1 MASSIELAARLSA
14 VVATQQDVLAA
25 ITNPEKVMSLVVDR
39 TPDVTNGSGAVIE
52 FVSGDELV
60 YRAASGAA
68 KGHTGLRLS
77 LASSLSGLAVREKV
91 LVRCENT
98 ETDPRVDG
106 AACRSLGI
114 RSMIIAP
121 LLENQTAVGALKTFS
136 GSPYA
141 FTDLDAYA
149 LQLLAGMTS
158 AALTQ
163 ARTFRDLQM
172 SEARYR
178 MLFEQNVAGVF
189 RSTIDGRI
197 LDCNEA
203 LAHYLGYDSRDELLA
218 QSAWNLYHDRADREE
233 LLRLVKTHSM
243 LNLRMPFARKDGS
256 SLLGVI
262 NASLLPGTADDAEL
276 LGTIVEA

>member
-1 MASSIELAARLSA
+1 
-14 VVATQQDVLAA
+14 VATQQDVLAA
-25 ITNPEKVMSLVVDR
+25 ITDPDKVMSLVVQR
-39 TPDVTNGSGAVIE
+39 TPDVTNGTGAVIE

-68 KGHTGLRLS
+68 QNHAGLRLS
-77 LASSLSGLAVREKV
+77 LHSSLSGVAVREKT
-91 LVRCENT
+91 LVRCDNT
-98 ETDPRVDG
+98 ESDPRVDG
-106 AACRSLGI
+106 AACRALGI

-136 GSPYA
+136 SIADA
-141 FTDLDAYA
+141 FSDLDAYA
-149 LQLLAGMTS
+149 LQLMAGMTS

-163 ARTFRDLQM
+163 ARTFRDLEV

-189 RSTIDGRI
+189 RSTMDGRI

-203 LAHYLGYDSRDELLA
+203 LAQFLGYDSREDLLTR
-218 QSAWNLYHDRADREE
+218 SAWSLYHNRADREE
-233 LLRLVKTHSM
+233 LLRLVKSQSM
-243 LNLRMPFARKDGS
+243 LNIRMPFARKDGT
-256 SLLGVI
+256 SLLAVL
-262 NASLLPGTADDAEL
+262 NASLLPGAGDDREL